1 MTAEGVATSAI
12 SKTEF
17 RTGPFSCEFA
27 IAHEETESTCDV
39 EVTPSNTGCFYYFDL
54 AAKADFD
61 TWGTDA
67 EIVAS
72 VVADLKETAAYYQAN
87 GYDLDWT
94 DFLSIGPDG
103 YEFTK
108 LSPDTEYVV
117 YAFALTEEGRPL
129 TGVTRETVRTEA
141 FVPTDDCTF
150 GISFRNVSVTAFDIS
165 VRPSNAATRYYIGVC
180 SKELFDKNTP
190 SSIADAFIEMEN
202 GYEIDWAGNE
212 YIWTGDVTVDT
223 DTDLAM
229 GDLDAGTD
237 YVAVVFGVST
247 EGVRTTEVAS
257 AVQRTSELVPSTMTI
272 GLNVRD
278 VTASGAKFDVTPS
291 NTDEVYFAD
300 VFVYDEYTAYDEGKE
315 AYAEVYMDILKA
327 YGLFDYS
334 LYSGNR
340 TVDFTDMLEP
350 STTYVAV
357 AFGYNGGRTTKIF
370 ESEPFTT
377 SAAASGTVAKTVR
390 SRRHGSLGAFRPE
403 RRSIEKRLLVDAGF
417 RVAPSRGSPR
427 WPTCANCRCR
437 GCAAS
442 RPTPRGCVCAV
453 FKSPSNP
460 KKGLSL
466 AATTP
471 SSMRQGSF
479 RFAADCGYFSRSKR
493 SISPR
498 STLPYIEASSAIA
511 GEIYSTV
518 SATACWPPSPR
529 IR

>member
-1 MTAEGVATSAI
+1 
-12 SKTEF
+12 
-17 RTGPFSCEFA
+17 
-27 IAHEETESTCDV
+27 
-39 EVTPSNTGCFYYFDL
+39 
-54 AAKADFD
+54 
-61 TWGTDA
+61 
-67 EIVAS
+67 
-72 VVADLKETAAYYQAN
+72 
-87 GYDLDWT
+87 
-94 DFLSIGPDG
+94 
-103 YEFTK
+103 
-108 LSPDTEYVV
+108 
-117 YAFALTEEGRPL
+117 
-129 TGVTRETVRTEA
+129 
-141 FVPTDDCTF
+141 
-150 GISFRNVSVTAFDIS
+150 
-165 VRPSNAATRYYIGVC
+165 
-180 SKELFDKNTP
+180 
-190 SSIADAFIEMEN
+190 
-202 GYEIDWAGNE
+202 
-212 YIWTGDVTVDT
+212 
-223 DTDLAM
+223 M

-300 VFVYDEYTAYDEGKE
+300 VFVYDEYTAYDKGKE

-403 RRSIEKRLLVDAGF
+403 RRSIEKRLSVDAG
-417 RVAPSRGSPR
+417 SPR
-427 WPTCANCRCR
+427 GAVLLGGRPARIAVAGVARRAVRRR
-437 GCAAS
+437 GVAS
-442 RPTPRGCVCAV
+442 APFLRVR
-453 FKSPSNP
+453 NP